1 MAIDVP
7 DLMTMS
13 QQQLD
18 DLFRASPAGDI
29 PNGEAQGTAI
39 IAPGTKLEATVATF
53 IHIFAWQGKVFDA
66 AAGELRNRILPMGLH
81 AIIAKVYQGT
91 SWFDGQGCI
100 VLDYSKTS
108 LVAHWIRDEIRL
120 VGPGVYL
127 GIVYFRPECCRTA
140 CHEFFQRMCAVLW
153 PDRLGFARPVPDGGA
168 LRLGPFYARR
178 AGQVRG

>member
-1 MAIDVP
+1 MAVDVP
-7 DLMTMS
+7 DLMKMS

-39 IAPGTKLEATVATF
+39 IAPGTKLEDTAAKF
-53 IHIFAWQGKVFDA
+53 IHLFAWQGKVFDA
-66 AAGELRNRILPMGLH
+66 ASGELRNKILPMGIK
-81 AIIAKVYQGT
+81 AIIAKVYKDT
-91 SWFDGQGCI
+91 SWFDSKECI

-127 GIVYFRPECCRTA
+127 GIVYWG
-140 CHEFFQRMCAVLW
+140 HDKLIN
-153 PDRLGFARPVPDGGA
+153 FALKFPN
-168 LRLGPFYARR
+168 
-178 AGQVRG
+178 